1 MPAPFVIFSIAVL
14 LFLIPSS
21 LLANPESSAR
31 RIQAH
36 LLIGDAQAA
45 VNEGRQALK
54 SFPKNPLIYE
64 WLIRSLSS
72 LGEDDAM
79 MQVWGEFH
87 AQFEER
93 SLEQDILEE
102 MCWGILKKGQRATGL
117 SSQLICVIG
126 AALTHDMR
134 AVPFLLHGMQHSN
147 ADIRGIAVE
156 LASAYGDH
164 PLREQISTLFHTE
177 KVLDMRLKVIKAL
190 GKLKIETHLPDLIQ
204 CVANPKT
211 GPKEKLAAIEAII
224 HIHEK
229 IDSDELR
236 FLVSSDRSGLRQLAC
251 EVIAHCE
258 LKESADLLIPLI
270 NDPHPEVCAAALKT
284 WGIFKKEVTE
294 GIKQLALKGVD
305 PTVGVTAAWVWL
317 IRDPIEGELGMIR
330 WLEHENE
337 RIRALAASAVAT
349 AGPYG
354 ITLAKKILGTSK
366 DPYVKANLAIALAGQ
381 RESSEEVC
389 EVLENCLQN
398 QHERWMF
405 SENGLFKTL
414 EKSDLSHNPSI
425 TNFPEVVNQTV
436 RLEVLNLLAI
446 LESPRALEA
455 LKVFLKER
463 KWGVTGIAAETLLG
477 EGDETAMDLV
487 REALEDA
494 DPEVR
499 TEAALVLASWGK
511 DHSALP
517 ILLEIYPKAERQL
530 QLKILESLG
539 RLGEKK
545 TIPFLIERLKEP
557 SLIIRMVTASVLIQT
572 LNH

>member
-1 MPAPFVIFSIAVL
+1 MMYLFIFL
-14 LFLIPSS
+14 LLLPLS

-45 VNEGRQALK
+45 VSEGRHALK
-54 SFPKNPLIYE
+54 IFPEEPLIYE
-64 WLIRSLSS
+64 WLIRSLSAS
-72 LGEDDAM
+72 GEDVEM

-87 AQFEER
+87 AHFEER
-93 SLEQDILEE
+93 ALEQEILEE

-117 SSQLICVIG
+117 SSQLICLIG
-126 AALTHDMR
+126 AALTHDMH
-134 AVPFLLHGMQHSN
+134 AVPFLLHGMHHSN

-156 LASAYGDH
+156 LASVYGDH
-164 PLREQISTLFHTE
+164 PLREQISSLFRTE
-177 KVLDMRLKVIKAL
+177 KVLEMRLKVIKAL
-190 GKLKIETHLPDLIQ
+190 GKLQIETHLPDLIQ

-224 HIHEK
+224 HIR
-229 IDSDELR
+229 DRVDADELR
-236 FLVSSDRSGLRQLAC
+236 VLASSDRSGLRQLAC
-251 EVIAHCE
+251 EVIAHCD

-294 GIKQLALKGVD
+294 GIKQLALKGLD

-317 IRDPIEGELGMIR
+317 IRDPVEGEQGMIR
-330 WLEHENE
+330 WLEHENAHV
-337 RIRALAASAVAT
+337 RALAASAVAA

-354 ITLAKKILGTSK
+354 VTLAKKILATSK
-366 DPYVKANLAIALAGQ
+366 DPYVQANLAIALAGQ

-425 TNFPEVVNQTV
+425 SNFPEVVNQTV

-446 LESPRALEA
+446 LESPRALDA

-463 KWGVTGIAAETLLG
+463 KWGVTGLAAETLLG
-477 EGDETAMDLV
+477 EGDETAIDLV
-487 REALEDA
+487 RAALEDA

-517 ILLEIYPKAERQL
+517 ILLEAYPKGDRQL

-545 TIPFLIERLKEP
+545 AIPFLIERLKEP
-557 SLIIRMVTASVLIQT
+557 SLIVRMVAASVLIQT